1 MSDPAVV
8 EVVDGIAR
16 TLFDLG
22 VRTAFGMPGGDSLPL
37 IRALEAVGVRFVLVR
52 DEASAGF
59 AADATAQLTG
69 TVGLCVSTLGP
80 GLTNLVSG
88 VAGCTLDR
96 APVLAVTSRYRTDR
110 HGTYTHM
117 MLDQTKLLDATGKA
131 WFRMTA
137 ANASGELRR
146 ALAIARAPRPG
157 AVWLEVPTEVA
168 TAPWDGGFAQPPPA
182 AEPTAVPEAVARTLV
197 SWSRP
202 VILAGLGALDA
213 DVAALAE
220 ALRAPVLT
228 SYKAKGVV
236 PERAGWAAGAAGLS
250 PIVDGEHR
258 SLVDQADGLLLVG
271 WDPVELRD
279 HWLPGWRVDANG
291 PAIVALD
298 SAWPTDLPTRLD
310 RVHVGDVPNAVAALA
325 RSVGARGSSTWA
337 RSEVAAHRATV
348 DEHLQD
354 GPRGPATAIRA
365 TQAAVDGFDGDVVVT
380 LDVGAHRITA
390 SNVWR
395 CSRPHRL
402 LQSNGWAS
410 MGYGMPAGLAA
421 VAAGHPAVVLTGD
434 MGLQLVLGELGT
446 ARELGGTLVVVVLLD
461 ESLSLIELKQERL
474 GHPSAGVRFGNP
486 DLSMLAAAFG
496 GQGVEVEGPD
506 AATHAV
512 SAALQSGGLHIV
524 GIRIDPAGYRRQM

>member
-1 MSDPAVV
+1 MAD

-16 TLFDLG
+16 TMHALG

-37 IRALEAVGVRFVLVR
+37 VRALEAVGIRFVLVR

-117 MLDQTKLLDATGKA
+117 MLDQSKLLDATGKA
-131 WFRMTA
+131 WFRVTQ
-137 ANASGELRR
+137 ANAAGELRR

-157 AVWLEVPTEVA
+157 AGWLEVPTEVA
-168 TAPWDGGFAQPPPA
+168 SARWSGPDVVEPPPMA
-182 AEPTAVPEAVARTLV
+182 RPTSVAPELVDAVA

-202 VILAGLGALDA
+202 LVLAGLGALKA

-220 ALRAPVLT
+220 ALSAPVLT
-228 SYKAKGVV
+228 SYKAKGVL
-236 PERAGWAAGAAGLS
+236 PEGRGRSAGAAGLS
-250 PIVDGEHR
+250 PVVDAAHR
-258 SLVDQADGLLLVG
+258 ELVDQADGLLLLG

-279 HWLPGWRVDANG
+279 HWLPGWKTGSGRPEVVVVDSHA
-291 PAIVALD
+291 
-298 SAWPTDLPTRLD
+298 PTDLPTPIDHL
-310 RVHVGDVPNAVAALA
+310 HVGDVARAVADLA
-325 RSVGARGSSTWA
+325 RADGASSWDPDTV
-337 RSEVAAHRATV
+337 RAHRERV
-348 DEHLQD
+348 DGIHAD
-354 GPRGPATAIRA
+354 GPAGPATAVRA
-365 TQAAVDGFDGDVVVT
+365 VQEAVDAHPGDVVVS

-395 CSRPHRL
+395 CERPDRL

-410 MGYGMPAGLAA
+410 MGYGLPAGLAA

-434 MGLQLVLGELGT
+434 MGLQLALGELGS
-446 ARELGGTLVVVVLLD
+446 ARELGGTLVIVVLLD
-461 ESLSLIELKQERL
+461 RSLSLIELKQERL
-474 GHPSAGVRFGNP
+474 GHPTAGVRFRNP
-486 DLSMLAAAFG
+486 DLALLAGAFG
-496 GQGVEVEGPD
+496 GKGTEVEGPD
-506 AATHAV
+506 AARGAV
-512 SAALQSGGLHIV
+512 SAALEAGGLHLV
-524 GIRIDPAGYRRQM
+524 GVRIDPGAYRQQM